1 MTLRRVTSLTV
12 FLAFALTGCSA
23 VVLYLA
29 PQGRVAY
36 WSDWRFLGLSKSQWG
51 DLHINVGLLFLLA
64 AGLHL
69 FYNWRPIVA
78 YLKNRSRQIRVFT
91 PAFNA
96 AFMLTA
102 AVAVGTFFKIPPM
115 AWVLDGN
122 AAAKAAA
129 VDRYGEPPYGH
140 AELSGLRGFIDKTGL
155 SAPAAMAAL
164 HSRGIRFDSDR
175 QSILEIARMNGIS
188 PKAVFEAMVPA
199 PKGDG
204 IPAPMPLSP
213 PPGTGR
219 KTLAEMCETAGIAE
233 DRALAVFES
242 KGIDASSELTL
253 RAIADMNGLSPV
265 DIYNMLREAALAGT
279 PPG

>member
-1 MTLRRVTSLTV
+1 MALRRTASLTA
-12 FLAFALTGCSA
+12 FLSFALTGCSA

-36 WSDWRFLGLSKSQWG
+36 WSDWRFLGLTKSQWG

-64 AGLHL
+64 AGLHI

-78 YLKNRSRQIRVFT
+78 YLKNQSRQIRVFT

-96 AFMLTA
+96 AFLLTT
-102 AVAVGTFFKIPPM
+102 AVAAGTYFDVPPM

-122 AAAKAAA
+122 VAAKASAA
-129 VDRYGEPPYGH
+129 DRFGEPPYGH
-140 AELSGLRGFIDKTGL
+140 AELSGLKGFIDKAGL
-155 SAPAAMAAL
+155 SAPAALAAL
-164 HSRGIRFDSDR
+164 DSRGIRYDSDR
-175 QSILEIARMNGIS
+175 QSVLEIARLNGMS
-188 PKAVFEAMVPA
+188 PKAVYEAMTAA
-199 PKGDG
+199 PKGNAALTSLPD
-204 IPAPMPLSP
+204 SP

-219 KTLAEMCETAGIAE
+219 KTFSEMCKTAGIAE
-233 DRALAVFES
+233 ERALAVFQS

-253 RAIADMNGLSPV
+253 KAIADMNGLSPL
-265 DIYNMLREAALAGT
+265 DIYDIFREAALSDA